1 MKGVRR
7 AAGKLLLSLVVAH
20 GLASPVAYA
29 QGNDRSAPTGGRSA
43 LMGNTGIAFGSDGA
57 AAFMNPATVVGIR
70 DQAIAF
76 SVNFLD
82 FNNTHTS
89 SWHQPGTVDA
99 SKFGPV
105 NLGGT
110 DISTAG
116 FSPLPSTLC
125 LFFTIAGPTGHD
137 EASLFARGRQKLAFC
152 FGTLESRS
160 FSLPAVSFLGK
171 TSAGTTSQAQSV
183 AESWN
188 RVQAGPT
195 YSFALTDRLALGLSL
210 HVVSTSDSFS
220 LDGASI
226 TSEVGGGAVQTSLE
240 SGGHGQAFDM
250 TAIVGAT
257 YRFGKVTVGLSSQLV
272 PVHLFGNYN
281 GVLQNSY
288 AAVTTHDS
296 ALTVGSGSFWASL
309 PIRVGVGVGI
319 KQRRFTAEV
328 DASFDVPWGSEAST
342 SLTGS
347 TTTLTATGATMAPL
361 TASYTIPSHP
371 VFNAA
376 IGGEYFVSQ
385 SFSLLSGFSTNF
397 SSVPGLAPSMTLG
410 NLAPERMSWVNT
422 SLGIGSYG
430 SAGSILIGVVLG
442 YGRGQA
448 IALNPYVLP
457 NNWSVVDTWAYDAL
471 FVLAGA
477 INVGSMSRAVQE
489 VQSVISTGNPD
500 AFIKTPAKA
509 LPVSPDAGQGPPD
522 TTKPEP
528 EPEKTPGGTP
538 LAPDKP

>member
-1 MKGVRR
+1 
-7 AAGKLLLSLVVAH
+7 
-20 GLASPVAYA
+20 
-29 QGNDRSAPTGGRSA
+29 
-43 LMGNTGIAFGSDGA
+43 MGNTGIAFGSDGA

-89 SWHQPGTVDA
+89 NWHQPGTVDA

-110 DISTAG
+110 DIATAG
-116 FSPLPSTLC
+116 FNPLPSTLC

-183 AESWN
+183 AESWS
-188 RVQAGPT
+188 RIQAGPT

-257 YRFGKVTVGLSSQLV
+257 YRFGKVTVGLSGQLV
-272 PVHLFGNYN
+272 PVHLFGNYT

-296 ALTVGSGSFWASL
+296 ALTVGSGSFWASP